1 MLSTTVIPKINA
13 VQAGEIT
20 INAITGLDQV
30 LTMAVKFAYCNVE
43 SGDRY
48 GYGNQNQ
55 WSPDTITKLRELL
68 EAIEGDILKSVFG
81 EAASSSGAL
90 VQVDTTDGVPGL

>member
-1 MLSTTVIPKINA
+1 MRSADIPPKINA

-20 INAITGLDQV
+20 INALADPSGL
-30 LTMAVKFAYCNVE
+30 LTMAVKFAYCNMD

-48 GYGNQNQ
+48 GFGNQNQ
-55 WSPDTITKLRELL
+55 WSPETLGKLRELL
-68 EAIEGDILKSVFG
+68 DAIEGDILKTVFG
-81 EAASSSGAL
+81 ETASSGRAV